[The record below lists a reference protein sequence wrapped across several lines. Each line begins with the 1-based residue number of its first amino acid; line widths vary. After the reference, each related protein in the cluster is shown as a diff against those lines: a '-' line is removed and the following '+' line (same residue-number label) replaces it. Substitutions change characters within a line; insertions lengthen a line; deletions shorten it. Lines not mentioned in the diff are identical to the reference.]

1 MKRFSIVLSI
11 LMFQAAMALPA
22 LAQDSSDEFKPG
34 AYVQGQF
41 AAQFLTGDASDVFK
55 SGGFDTGFYGGGIAA
70 GYFLT
75 NWLALQARA
84 NFISNGS
91 VGGVSLDS
99 LTAIYTVDAKL
110 YVLNLFMRDANG
122 LLQPYAIAGLG
133 GYSIVGTNTNLP
145 FNADTYFTFELGAGL
160 DLMLTNHF
168 GLFGEFNWQYVDTGP
183 ILNTNVNS
191 PNNIG
196 INIGATYRF

>member
-1 MKRFSIVLSI
+1 MKRLSIVLSI

-34 AYVQGQF
+34 AYVQAQF
-41 AAQFLTGDASDVFK
+41 AAQFLTGDASQLTTD
-55 SGGFDTGFYGGGIAA
+55 SGYYGGGVAG

-75 NWLALQARA
+75 HWLAVQGRA

-91 VGGVSLDS
+91 GADS
-99 LTAIYTVDAKL
+99 LTAIYTADVKL
-110 YVLNLFMRDANG
+110 YVLNLFMGDANG

-133 GYSIVGTNTNLP
+133 GFSIIGTNTNLP
-145 FNADTYFTFELGAGL
+145 FDSETYFTFELGGGL

-196 INIGATYRF
+196 INFGATYRF

>member
-41 AAQFLTGDASDVFK
+41 AAQFLTGDASQIATD
-55 SGGFDTGFYGGGIAA
+55 SGYYGGGVAA

-75 NWLALQARA
+75 NWLALQGRV
-84 NFISNGS
+84 NFIDSS
-91 VGGVSLDS
+91 SLIPNS
-99 LTAIYTVDAKL
+99 FTTIYTADVKI
-110 YVLNLFMRDANG
+110 YVLNLLMSNANG
-122 LLQPYAIAGLG
+122 LLQPYAIGGIGGLTT
-133 GYSIVGTNTNLP
+133 SENVLNTGIW
-145 FNADTYFTFELGAGL
+145 ASGTYFTFELGGGL
-160 DLMLTNHF
+160 DLMLTDHL
-168 GLFGEFNWQYVDTGP
+168 GLFGEFNWQYVNLGFTGVS
-183 ILNTNVNS
+183 N

>member
-1 MKRFSIVLSI
+1 MKRLSIVLSI

-22 LAQDSSDEFKPG
+22 LAQSSSDEFKPG

-41 AAQFLTGDASDVFK
+41 AGQFLTGNVSDIVK
-55 SGGFDTGFYGGGIAA
+55 GGGFDTGYYGGGIAA

-84 NFISNGS
+84 NFLSSPFPDIMT
-91 VGGVSLDS
+91 V
-99 LTAIYTVDAKL
+99 IYTVDAKL

-133 GYSIVGTNTNLP
+133 GYSSIGTDFGLP
-145 FNADTYFTFELGAGL
+145 FAADTQFTFELGAGL

-168 GLFGEFNWQYVDTGP
+168 GLFGEFNWQYINLPSGAGISD
-183 ILNTNVNS
+183 

>member
-1 MKRFSIVLSI
+1 MKRLSIVLSI
-11 LMFQAAMALPA
+11 LIFQAAMALPA

-41 AAQFLTGDASDVFK
+41 AAQFLTGDASDLFK
-55 SGGFDTGFYGGGIAA
+55 NNGLDTGYYGGGIAA

-84 NFISNGS
+84 NFLSS
-91 VGGVSLDS
+91 PFPEVMTV
-99 LTAIYTVDAKL
+99 IYTVDAKL

-133 GYSIVGTNTNLP
+133 GFSIIGTNFNQA
-145 FNADTYFTFELGAGL
+145 FNADTWFTFELGGGL

-183 ILNTNVNS
+183 ILNTNINS

-196 INIGATYRF
+196 INFGATYRF

>member
-1 MKRFSIVLSI
+1 MKRLSIVLSI

-22 LAQDSSDEFKPG
+22 LAQSSSDEFKPG

-41 AAQFLTGDASDVFK
+41 AAQFLTGNVSDIVK
-55 SGGFDTGFYGGGIAA
+55 AGGFDTGYYGGGIAA

-84 NFISNGS
+84 NFVSNGS
-91 VGGVSLDS
+91 VNGISLDS

-133 GYSIVGTNTNLP
+133 GYSSIGTDFGLP
-145 FNADTYFTFELGAGL
+145 FAADTQFTFELGAGL

-168 GLFGEFNWQYVDTGP
+168 GLFGEFNWQYINLPSGAGISD
-183 ILNTNVNS
+183 